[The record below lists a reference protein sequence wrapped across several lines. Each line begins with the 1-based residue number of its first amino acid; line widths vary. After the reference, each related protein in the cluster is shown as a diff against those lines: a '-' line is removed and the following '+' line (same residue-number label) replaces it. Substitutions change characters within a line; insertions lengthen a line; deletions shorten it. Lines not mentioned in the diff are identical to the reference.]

1 MYVRLCASLG
11 NASAVQRRL
20 IWPNLFVE
28 ERPDGVTIRQV
39 LPLAHGKSRVRVR
52 SYGPAAPDRATRAM
66 AYLAARL
73 ERTWR
78 RDDVRAI
85 ETTQGAGGA
94 QESGAALMAWRA
106 RKNVLF

>member
-1 MYVRLCASLG
+1 MYVRLCASLDK
-11 NASAVQRRL
+11 ASTVRRRL

-28 ERPDGVTIRQV
+28 ERPDGIMIRQV
-39 LPLAHGKSRVRVR
+39 LPLGRGRSRVRVSR
-52 SYGPAAPDRATRAM
+52 YGPASADRVVRAM

-73 ERTWR
+73 ERVWE

-94 QESGAALMAWRA
+94 QEAGAALMAWRA
-106 RKNVLF
+106 RKNVPF